1 MFDVMIVITLKI
13 NAENLEIKM
22 LWKSLSVYNRL
33 LIELMG
39 GALVTKHVMTLP
51 KKSKVILYLAISL
64 LYSISFR
71 ILVAL
76 AYTISMCSLV
86 MSVCSHV
93 LLIEKQGDCSIR
105 VYRPPYFCLVVL
117 TL

>member
-1 MFDVMIVITLKI
+1 
-13 NAENLEIKM
+13 
-22 LWKSLSVYNRL
+22 
-33 LIELMG
+33 MG
-39 GALVTKHVMTLP
+39 RALVTKHNYHDLLP

-86 MSVCSHV
+86 MSVCSRV
-93 LLIEKQGDCSIR
+93 LLIEKQLINHTSSVTYTTPGFLHQFIIDKFRKRNEFPLPTKYVEC
-105 VYRPPYFCLVVL
+105 YR
-117 TL
+117 